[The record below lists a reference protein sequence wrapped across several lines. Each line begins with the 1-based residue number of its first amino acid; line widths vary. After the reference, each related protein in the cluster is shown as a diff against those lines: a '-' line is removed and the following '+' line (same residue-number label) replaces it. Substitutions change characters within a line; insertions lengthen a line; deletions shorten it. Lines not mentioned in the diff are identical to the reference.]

1 MKGKRHTDRGAVP
14 NYGRCGDLETFLSRW
29 RGRGAVRAWDGVF
42 GNGRGNPI
50 VSLRSYVVAD
60 WTQGM
65 RATIR
70 VLHSFH
76 SGSMTRRVLSSIIVA
91 ALASF
96 ASAAQA
102 QSDSTTR
109 ARPDSSRASD
119 RDSTRAHP
127 LSGMRVV
134 GRVDDLRGVASTASQ
149 GHVGW
154 ADLRLRPLLR
164 EGELLETVP
173 GVIVTQHSGDGK
185 ANQLFV
191 RGFNLDHGTDFQ
203 TRLEGMPLNMASH
216 AHGQGYTDLNIIIP
230 EFVDHVDYRL
240 GNYHASIGDFGSAG
254 GAEFR
259 LKDRLDRPFASVGN
273 GAYGFQRIA
282 AGQSVAAGSG
292 SLLLGGELRRYNGPW
307 HVDER
312 LRKYSGIA
320 RYTTQHGTSRFSLLG
335 LAYHNTWDAS
345 DQIPLRA
352 VADGA
357 LDRFAQVDSTL
368 GGTSSR
374 YSLSAEW
381 NRLGSTSI
389 QSLQLFGI
397 RSALDLYSNF
407 TYFLEDEAG
416 GDQFNQREQRTIVGA
431 NASHKQQVMALG
443 AEHTVTLGL
452 QHRTDMI
459 DGVGLFRTRARMRT
473 GTIRQDDVV
482 EGSSGVYLE
491 AESRWHPR
499 FRSVV
504 GLRGDVLTFD
514 VMSGLAANS
523 GRRSS
528 GMVSPKLSLAFVP
541 TASSEL
547 YVSGG
552 FGFHSNDARGTTI
565 TVDPVT
571 GDPASRVD
579 PLVPSRGAEIGLRV
593 SPNATWRSTVA
604 LWALELDSELLFVGD
619 GGTTEPTDGSRR
631 SGITFANY
639 YRPIPSLSFDAD
651 VSFAKARLRGV
662 AAGEDRIPG
671 ALESVVAA
679 GATWTSPSERFTSSL
694 RLRHFG
700 AYPLIEDDHVR
711 ARATSLVNA
720 SASARIGGVRVQLS
734 VLNLLGTTASDIQYF
749 YASRLAG
756 EPLGGVED
764 VHFHP
769 VEPRQLRVAL
779 VRGL

>member
-1 MKGKRHTDRGAVP
+1 MMH
-14 NYGRCGDLETFLSRW
+14 
-29 RGRGAVRAWDGVF
+29 
-42 GNGRGNPI
+42 
-50 VSLRSYVVAD
+50 RSV
-60 WTQGM
+60 
-65 RATIR
+65 
-70 VLHSFH
+70 
-76 SGSMTRRVLSSIIVA
+76 VA
-91 ALASF
+91 ALLVT
-96 ASAAQA
+96 ASAMCAHGIAA
-102 QSDSTTR
+102 QSDSVAR
-109 ARPDSSRASD
+109 ARPDSSRASA
-119 RDSTRAHP
+119 RDSARAHP
-127 LSGMRVV
+127 LEAMRVV

-149 GHVGW
+149 GRVGW
-154 ADLRLRPLLR
+154 ADLRVRPLLR

-216 AHGQGYTDLNIIIP
+216 AHGQGYTDLNILIP

-259 LKDRLDRPFASVGN
+259 LKERLERPFASVGN
-273 GAYGFQRIA
+273 GAYGYQRIV
-282 AGQSVAAGSG
+282 AGQSVSAGNG
-292 SLLLGGELRRYNGPW
+292 SLLLGGEVRRYNGPW
-307 HVDER
+307 LVDER

-320 RYTTQHGTSRFSLLG
+320 RYSAQRGTSRFSLLG

-352 VADGA
+352 VSDGS

-368 GGTSSR
+368 GGVSTR
-374 YSLSAEW
+374 YSLSADW
-381 NRLGSTSI
+381 TRLGGSSV

-407 TYFLEDEAG
+407 TYFLEDASR
-416 GDQFNQREQRTIVGA
+416 GDQFNQREHRTILGA
-431 NASHKQQVMALG
+431 NATHKQQVVAMG
-443 AEHTVTLGL
+443 SEHTITLGL
-452 QHRTDMI
+452 QHRTDVI
-459 DGVGLFRTRARMRT
+459 DGVGLFRTRARVRT

-482 EGSSGVYLE
+482 EGSSGLYLE

-499 FRSVV
+499 FRSVL

-514 VMSGLAANS
+514 VTSGLAANS
-523 GRRSS
+523 GQRTA
-528 GMVSPKLSLAFVP
+528 GIVSPKLSLAFVP

-552 FGFHSNDARGTTI
+552 YGFHSNDARGTTI

-571 GDPASRVD
+571 GAPAARVD
-579 PLVPSRGAEIGLRV
+579 PLVRSRGAEIGLRL
-593 SPNATWRSTVA
+593 SPRSTWRSTVA
-604 LWALELDSELLFVGD
+604 LWALTLDSELLFVGD

-639 YRPIPSLSFDAD
+639 YRPIPSLALDAD

-662 AAGEDRIPG
+662 SAGEDRIPG
-671 ALESVVAA
+671 ALERVVAA
-679 GATWTSPSERFTSSL
+679 GATWTSPSERFTSSI

-700 AYPLIEDDHVR
+700 AYPLVESDRVR
-711 ARATSLVNA
+711 ARPTTLANA
-720 SASARIGGVRVQLS
+720 AASARVGGVRVQLS
-734 VLNLLGTTASDIQYF
+734 ILNLLGTRASDIQYY

-756 EPLGGVED
+756 EPAAGVED